1 MPPSIPA
8 PPESDDLLDDSPPI
22 DHLDEA
28 YFLEEVARIM
38 ADARRRAAGG
48 DPPPSFSGASVG

>member
-1 MPPSIPA
+1 MPTSHA
-8 PPESDDLLDDSPPI
+8 SQADDPLDDGPPI

-28 YFLEEVARIM
+28 YFLAEVARIM

-48 DPPPSFSGASVG
+48 DPPSSHTGTAIG